1 MSRKPSRRNQKTKT
15 ASDYNRIAKKQQAK
29 QTLMI
34 TPPEGVPIGFGRA
47 DFGSRV
53 GAQTLDLLV
62 TYGILFLFILLLFLN
77 TGIAWET
84 ATAFFA
90 LLTFMLRIPYY
101 IFSELIW
108 NGRTLGKKW
117 IRLRVISL
125 NGRRLEPHQVV
136 VRNLMKE
143 AEVFTPI
150 GLVFG
155 LGTESGWVQFFMF
168 LFVCITISVPIFSK
182 DNQRI
187 GDMIAGTVVVRQ
199 PRMEIANELTHASTS
214 LDDEFVF
221 ETIHLEHYG
230 KFELQFLEDILRDQ
244 TNNQVAYDR
253 DRDVARTIVRKIG
266 FTDQVPVARAR
277 PFLQAFYNAQR
288 AHLEGR
294 QLFGDKREDKYHQTD
309 QNRSAK

>member
-1 MSRKPSRRNQKTKT
+1 MSRKPSRRDQKTKT
-15 ASDYNRIAKKQQAK
+15 ASDYNRIAQKQTAKQQ
-29 QTLMI
+29 LLI
-34 TPPEGVPIGFGRA
+34 TPPEGVPIAFARA
-47 DFGSRV
+47 DFGARV
-53 GAQTLDLLV
+53 GAQMLDLLV
-62 TYGILFLFILLLFLN
+62 TYGILFLAIFILFLN
-77 TGIAWET
+77 IGISWET

-90 LLTFMLRIPYY
+90 LLSFMLRIPYY
-101 IFSELIW
+101 ILTELIW

-117 IRLRVISL
+117 VKLRVISL

-155 LGTESGWVQFFMF
+155 LGTESGWTQFFMF
-168 LFVCITISVPIFSK
+168 LFLCITISVPLFSK
-182 DNQRI
+182 DKQRI

-199 PRMEIANELTHASTS
+199 PRVELAKELTQSVPVEDA
-214 LDDEFVF
+214 EFVF
-221 ETIHLEHYG
+221 EPNHLEHYG

-244 TNNQVAYDR
+244 KYDQPAIDR
-253 DRDVARTIVRKIG
+253 DRDVVRAIARKIG
-266 FTDQVPVARAR
+266 YTDPIVSNRAR

-294 QLFGDKREDKYHQTD
+294 ALFGDKREDKFHT
-309 QNRSAK
+309 ATKKG